1 MIQIPLHFE
10 KDLEYI
16 FKEEISVYKSILL
29 LESNKKDIILNSKSK
44 DLESVT
50 KQIGHLLNIA
60 SEIELRRQKA
70 MNSFF
75 QEEKLQSKNSDIV
88 LSEFLEVLEPVAK
101 EKFIK
106 LAEELRNV
114 VIELREKVLINQNLL
129 KAKQE
134 IFQIT
139 METLKEFAQENTPN
153 VSYDNSN
160 KSTRTRT
167 SIMLNTKA

>member
-16 FKEEISVYKSILL
+16 FKEEISVYRSILL

-60 SEIELRRQKA
+60 SEIELKRQKA

-75 QEEKLQSKNSDIV
+75 QEEKLQSKNKVIV
-88 LSEFLEVLEPVAK
+88 LSEFLEVLEPATK

-106 LAEELRNV
+106 LAEELKNV
-114 VIELREKVLINQNLL
+114 VTELREKVLINQNLL